1 MTIGHFMGGIGA
13 LMWNP
18 ATGEYFLL
26 RRAAHRDY
34 QAGAWECVTGRVD
47 QGENFEQALHREVR
61 EEIGAVVQIE
71 FIVATTHFFRGEPRP
86 ENELLGLIY
95 GCTVKNPAEVSVGD
109 EHSEGHW
116 FTAQEAIDF
125 LPEGYWLR
133 NVILRTELM
142 KAHLPLELLQVYRR
156 DGFDI
161 G

>member
-1 MTIGHFMGGIGA
+1 
-13 LMWNP
+13 MWDP
-18 ATGEYFLL
+18 ATEKYFLL

-47 QGENFEQALHREVR
+47 QGENFEQALHREVK
-61 EEIGAVVQIE
+61 EELGAVVHIE

-95 GCTVKNPAEVSVGD
+95 GCTVKNANEVSVGD

-116 FTAQEAIDF
+116 FTVQEALDF

-133 NVILRTELM
+133 NVIIRAELM
-142 KAHLPLELLQVYRR
+142 KAHLPQELVKLYRR
-156 DGFDI
+156 EGFEI